1 MKLMQQLSAA
11 NYPKFNTFVKTTQMY
26 SEEHLYSIALREC
39 NLIGDINFYKLVRT
53 FGSAKNAWFH
63 TKKEYKKLDGF
74 GYRMVA
80 DIGNSNH
87 LKFAEKELSF
97 CEKNNITINL
107 RHFGDLPALLN
118 ECSDAPAILYQKG
131 SFDDQKQRISIVG
144 TRNMTLY
151 GQQFISDF
159 FEETRSCSYT
169 SVSGLALGIDKE
181 VHDQSLQK
189 GIPTAAVLAHGFH
202 TIYPSKNR
210 KLSEKVL
217 EEGGA
222 LFTEFNSSRKPDREN
237 FIQRNRIVAGLS
249 PATIVVETAFG
260 GGSVSTATFANQ
272 YNREVF
278 ALPGKITDKQSQ
290 GCNHLI
296 FQNKAAPISTIKDL
310 IDYLGLKK
318 PKAKIDELFSSSE
331 IHIQLTEC
339 QQLIFNTISENPQ
352 VSLDDMIEKTGLASH
367 KILPIILDLELL
379 GKVKSL
385 SGRQFVAI

>member
-1 MKLMQQLSAA
+1 
-11 NYPKFNTFVKTTQMY
+11 MY

-53 FGSAKNAWFH
+53 FGSAKKAWLNA
-63 TKKEYKKLDGF
+63 KKEYKKLDGF

-80 DIGNSNH
+80 DIGNPEH
-87 LKFAEKELSF
+87 LKFAENEIKF
-97 CEKNNITINL
+97 CEKNNIIINL
-107 RHFGDLPALLN
+107 RHFGELPELLN
-118 ECSDAPAILYQKG
+118 ECNDAPAILYQKG
-131 SFDDQKQRISIVG
+131 NFNDKNQRISIVG

-151 GQQFISDF
+151 GQQFLTDF
-159 FEETRSCSYT
+159 FEETHSCNYV

-181 VHDQSLQK
+181 VHEQSLQK
-189 GIPTAAVLAHGFH
+189 EIPTAAVLAHGFH
-202 TIYPSKNR
+202 MIYPSKNR
-210 KLSEKVL
+210 RLSEKIL

-237 FIQRNRIVAGLS
+237 FIQRNRIVAGIS

-278 ALPGKITDKQSQ
+278 ALPGKFTDKQSQ

-296 FQNKAAPISTIKDL
+296 YQNKASAISTLKDL
-310 IDYLGLKK
+310 IDDLGLKK
-318 PKAKIDELFSSSE
+318 PKAKMDELFSRSE
-331 IHIQLTEC
+331 ISIQLTET
-339 QQLIFNTISENPQ
+339 QQLIFNIISEKPQ
-352 VSLDDMIEKTGLASH
+352 ICLDEIIEKTALASH
-367 KILPIILDLELL
+367 KILPVILDLELL

-385 SGRQFVAI
+385 SGRQFIAI